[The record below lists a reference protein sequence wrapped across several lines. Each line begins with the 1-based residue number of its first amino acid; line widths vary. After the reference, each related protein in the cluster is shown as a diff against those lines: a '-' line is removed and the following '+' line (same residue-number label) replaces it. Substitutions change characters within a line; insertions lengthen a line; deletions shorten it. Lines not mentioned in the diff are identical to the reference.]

1 MNKFKQTL
9 AVAMFAFS
17 SVALANGVM
26 MEMFQMNKHMGA
38 FNRAQT
44 AEEFQ
49 ESAKQFLVQAEKAK
63 NTMPASLGGDKVLF
77 KGYQA
82 GRQEVIDEVK
92 KAEELAKQDKLEEA
106 KMAVSRLNGL
116 KKKYHS
122 EYK

>member
-9 AVAMFAFS
+9 AVAMLAFS
-17 SVALANGVM
+17 SAALANGVM
-26 MEMFQMNKHMGA
+26 MEMFQMNKYMSA
-38 FNRAQT
+38 FTRAQT
-44 AEEFQ
+44 ATEFQ

-63 NTMPASLGGDKVLF
+63 NTMPASLGGDQERF

-82 GRQEVIDEVK
+82 GMQEVIDEVK

-116 KKKYHS
+116 KKKYHL